1 MKSLAPVQ
9 QLRRIASFLVIILSL
24 QASPI
29 PVYAALSQPT
39 EQTRDV
45 AAVISDLKEDLRVLE
60 TQGKEAYLDRLFER
74 LDRDEA
80 RAIELLIAKIKA
92 IGARRLCQ
100 AILAVGS
107 PVLAAMLAV
116 VPESWQE
123 KLVIAAVTKF
133 IKKAVSQLKKVV
145 TNLPAETIA
154 NGLKAIVT
162 LVGNPSN
169 AAHAFKGS
177 SWWESFFS
185 NSTAVRNFIITI
197 VALGS
202 IGVAVGLAIAGAT
215 AAPIVAVV
223 GALVSLIALIVP
235 ASSGGLSE
243 EPAN

>member
-24 QASPI
+24 QASPV
-29 PVYAALSQPT
+29 PVYAALYQPPAK
-39 EQTRDV
+39 EERDV
-45 AAVISDLKEDLRVLE
+45 AAVVADLKEDLRVLE

-100 AILAVGS
+100 AILMVGS

-123 KLVIAAVTKF
+123 KLVIAAVSKF
-133 IKKAVSQLKKVV
+133 IRKSVAQLKRVV
-145 TNLPAETIA
+145 TDLPAETIA
-154 NGLKAIVT
+154 RGLKAIVT
-162 LVGNPSN
+162 LVGDPSN
-169 AAHAFKGS
+169 AAHAFRDS

-215 AAPIVAVV
+215 AAPVVAVV

-235 ASSGGLSE
+235 SSQGGLAE
-243 EPAN
+243 D